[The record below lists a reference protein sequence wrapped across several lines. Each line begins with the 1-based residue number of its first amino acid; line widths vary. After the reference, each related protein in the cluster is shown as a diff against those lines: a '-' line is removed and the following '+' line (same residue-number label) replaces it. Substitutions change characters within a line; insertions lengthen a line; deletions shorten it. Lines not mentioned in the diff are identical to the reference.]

1 MSGMSSVER
10 GTIVRFAWAR
20 GLGVVRRERGGE
32 LEFAERVVQGQ
43 AAALEPDMAVWI
55 EVGALYVDGQPV
67 VLRLR
72 LDQGERAPP
81 WSPSPWRATP
91 EQALAVLRSA
101 GLATGVSVEELRAA
115 CHRVQTAALADQYDP
130 QELPAFVQVDELSAW
145 NVIAALASMYGTS
158 GPSPASAVDRAF
170 VLGAAAEDDHK
181 QVARVREALTEWTG
195 APLRARTLDELLQ
208 EAADELFLRQH
219 AEGGGIELYSIAGAM
234 KSGAER
240 FRLVAVGRVSAGLEA
255 MTTVTRHVGPD
266 TEAAAAGS
274 FREGGCSRG
283 FAAHAVKCVVCL
295 EQLARVAAT
304 GELPAEFR
312 ALA

>member
-1 MSGMSSVER
+1 MSGWSTVER
-10 GTIVRFAWAR
+10 GTVVRFEWAR
-20 GLGVVRRERGGE
+20 GRGVVRRERGGE

-43 AAALEPDMAVWI
+43 AAALEPEMAVWI

-67 VLRLR
+67 VLRLKI
-72 LDQGERAPP
+72 DQGEGAPP

-101 GLATGVSVEELRAA
+101 GLATDVSVEELRAA
-115 CHRVQTAALADQYDP
+115 CHRVQAAALADQFNP
-130 QELPAFVQVDELSAW
+130 QELPAFVQVDVLDAW
-145 NVIAALASMYGTS
+145 NVIAALASIDGVG
-158 GPSPASAVDRAF
+158 GPSPVSVADRAF
-170 VLGAAAEDDHK
+170 VLDAAAEHDPK

-195 APLRARTLDELLQ
+195 APLRARTLDDLLR
-208 EAADELFLRQH
+208 EAAEELFLRQH

-234 KSGAER
+234 KPGEER
-240 FRLVAVGRVSAGLEA
+240 FRLVAVGRVSAGLAA

-274 FREGGCSRG
+274 FREGGCSRV
-283 FAAHAVKCVVCL
+283 FAAHAVKCVLCR
-295 EQLARVAAT
+295 EQLARGAAT